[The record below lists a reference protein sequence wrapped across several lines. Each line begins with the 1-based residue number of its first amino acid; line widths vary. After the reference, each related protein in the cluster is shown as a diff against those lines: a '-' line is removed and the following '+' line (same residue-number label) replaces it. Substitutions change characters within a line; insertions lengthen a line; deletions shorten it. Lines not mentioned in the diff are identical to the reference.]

1 MATARK
7 FSAEEQRKLLAEL
20 EVPFDPAMV
29 KWKVVRRARSGRRGA
44 VLPFADPRAYT
55 DRLNQVLTPAGW
67 GRSYALSTLSNLTR
81 RLWDGKSIST
91 GKVLVTSTVS
101 IHRLGSHVGNGEAWA
116 DREHSV
122 TTAEAQAFKRA
133 CACFGLGR
141 YLYRFREVWV
151 SLNRYGEPIKTPVL
165 PDWALPP
172 GFSASRSGQHAR
184 GPLDQRLTVKIESFR
199 EVLGDSIYTEI
210 LTRSGHSHQAGLIPN
225 ATLQKNVL
233 EWMESASRGFDKART
248 LAEAAGEPKVMAITN
263 SMNINSLLDISSLET
278 LRCLV
283 DMLDASIRQDA
294 A

>member
-7 FSAEEQRKLLAEL
+7 FSAEEGRKLLAEL
-20 EVPFDPAMV
+20 EVPFDPTMV
-29 KWKVVRRARSGRRGA
+29 KWKVVRRAHSGRRGA

-67 GRSYALSTLSNLTR
+67 GRTYTLSTLSNLTR
-81 RLWDGKSIST
+81 RLWDGKPIST

-116 DREHSV
+116 DREHAV
-122 TTAEAQAFKRA
+122 TAAEAQAFKRA

-141 YLYRFREVWV
+141 YLYSFREVWV
-151 SLNRYGEPIKTPVL
+151 SLNRHGEPINAPAL
-165 PDWALPP
+165 PDWALPA
-172 GFSASRSGQHAR
+172 GFSASHPDQHAR
-184 GPLDQRLTVKIESFR
+184 GPLDQRLTAKIESFR
-199 EVLGDSIYTEI
+199 EVLGDPIHTEI

-225 ATLQKNVL
+225 ATLQKNVVH
-233 EWMESASRGFDKART
+233 WMESALRGFDKARA
-248 LAEAAGEPKVMAITN
+248 LAETVGEAKFMAITD
-263 SMNINSLLDISSLET
+263 SMNITSMAEIPNLET

-283 DMLDASIRQDA
+283 DTLDASAGQDA